1 MRKAEWWLNSMNPHR
16 SNLRRWSP
24 QQGQAFL
31 IIVIFIAFFLLAVLG
46 LATDYSQVWAHRQM
60 AQGAADAAC
69 QAGAADL
76 FLKGTDPT
84 ASTDF
89 PGLDFS
95 WIGSSFDCSTK
106 PTSVPCKYASFN
118 GYSGSTVSVSFPSTL
133 DGVSGIPAG
142 FPTIANPYIK
152 VIVTD
157 PVATYF
163 TRIAS
168 SIKTVNVKAS
178 AACGFNVINAP
189 VPLVVLHRTASP
201 SLQVNGGASVTVLG
215 GPTRSIQVDSSSSTA
230 VSVGTVDL
238 HLAGPGGSG
247 ADFAVFGGPT
257 AKPAGVNVG
266 TSGNWI
272 HGANPL
278 GDPFAAV
285 AAPSTPTGAGSAKP
299 VTYKTNGCPDI
310 NGCIE
315 YSTGNYTSC
324 STGSISYG
332 ANGCLVIGNGG
343 GSNSFAA
350 APNRNPSGTY
360 TLGNAIKPGPAP
372 NNLGGYTF
380 EATTVVAPGHAS
392 SAANSTIF
400 WPQTVGAPQVDGN
413 ITWTNVG
420 VPPSSS
426 NTAIFDPGLY
436 YLGDTHGLEL
446 RAHAMVRPSTAAG
459 DGSLGTMF
467 YFATAATISFGSNSG
482 SEPIDAYQPD
492 GSTVNG
498 VTSPALRCPS
508 GSPNPPQVTAAGP
521 IHGNVLLGPCG
532 LTSGIGA
539 TGQYGSPD
547 GNRGFLFFQS
557 HSNAANGGTCTA
569 GFSGNCAILGGG
581 AGFIFSGFIY
591 LHNGNGGTCGTGTS
605 CLSLAGGSGGN
616 SFTIGN
622 IVVDK
627 ITLTGNSGVNMVLNP
642 SATFSVLRPTL
653 LQ

>member
-1 MRKAEWWLNSMNPHR
+1 MKRHCPS
-16 SNLRRWSP
+16 LRRPSP

-31 IIVIFIAFFLLAVLG
+31 IIVILMAFFLLAVLG
-46 LATDYSQVWAHRQM
+46 LATDYTQVWAHRQM

-69 QAGAADL
+69 QAGAADV
-76 FLKGTDPT
+76 FLKATDPT

-89 PGLDFS
+89 PTLDFS
-95 WIGSSFDCSTK
+95 WIGSTFDCSSL
-106 PTSVPCKYASFN
+106 PNSVPCKYASLN
-118 GYSGSTVSVSFPSTL
+118 GYSGSNVSVRFPSTL
-133 DGVSGIPAG
+133 SGLSGIPSG
-142 FPTIANPYIK
+142 FGTISNPYVK
-152 VIVTD
+152 VTVTD

-168 SIKTVNVKAS
+168 SIKTVDVTAS
-178 AACGFNVINAP
+178 ASCGLQAINAP
-189 VPLVVLHRTASP
+189 VPLVVLHRAASP
-201 SLQVNGGASVTVLG
+201 SLQVTGTATITVLG
-215 GPTRSIQVDSSSSTA
+215 GPQRAIQVDSSSSTA

-238 HLAGPGGSG
+238 SNAGPNTPPMG

-257 AKPAGVNVG
+257 AKPTGVNVG
-266 TSGNWI
+266 STGHWI
-272 HGANPL
+272 PGANPF
-278 GDPFAAV
+278 GDPFASIS
-285 AAPSTPTGAGSAKP
+285 APTRPTGAGSAGSAKP
-299 VTYKTNGCPDI
+299 VTYKRNGCPDT

-315 YSTGNYTSC
+315 YSAGDYTSC

-332 ANGCLVIGNGG
+332 DDGCLVIGNGG
-343 GSNSFAA
+343 GSNSFTTP
-350 APNRNPSGTY
+350 PNRAPGPVGTY
-360 TLGNAIKPGPAP
+360 SLGNAIKPT
-372 NNLGGYTF
+372 NNNAGGYTF
-380 EATTVVAPGHAS
+380 EATAVVAPGHPSSTANAS
-392 SAANSTIF
+392 ML
-400 WPQTVGAPQVDGN
+400 WPQAVGATLPDGN

-420 VPPSSS
+420 LPPSSS

-436 YLGDTHGLEL
+436 YLGDTHGLQL
-446 RAHAMVRPSTAAG
+446 RAHAMVRPSTATG

-482 SEPIDAYQPD
+482 SESIDAYKPD

-498 VTSPALRCPS
+498 VTSQALRCPS
-508 GSPNPPQVTAAGP
+508 GSPTPSQVTAAGP
-521 IHGNVLLGPCG
+521 IPGNVLLGPCG
-532 LTSGIGA
+532 GTSGIGA

-557 HSNAANGGTCTA
+557 RTNAANGGSCTG
-569 GFSGNCAILGGG
+569 GFGGNCAILGGG

-627 ITLTGNSGVNMVLNP
+627 FSMVGNSGVKMILNP
-642 SATFSVLRPTL
+642 LATFSVLRPTL

>member
-16 SNLRRWSP
+16 SNSRRWSP

-69 QAGAADL
+69 QAGAADV

-95 WIGSSFDCSTK
+95 WIGSTFDCSTK
-106 PTSVPCKYASFN
+106 PTSVPCTYASIN
-118 GYSGSTVSVSFPSTL
+118 GYAGANVSVSFPSTL
-133 DGVSGIPAG
+133 PGVSGIPSG
-142 FPTIANPYIK
+142 FGTITNPYLK
-152 VIVTD
+152 VTVTD

-168 SIKTVNVKAS
+168 SIKAVNVTAS
-178 AACGFNVINAP
+178 AGCGLNVINAP
-189 VPLVVLHRTASP
+189 VPLVVLHRTAGP
-201 SLQVNGGASVTVLG
+201 SLQVNGSASVTVLG

-230 VSVGTVDL
+230 VSAGTVDL
-238 HLAGPGGSG
+238 SKAGPSASG

-257 AKPAGVNVG
+257 TKPTGVNVG
-266 TSGNWI
+266 SAGRWI
-272 HGANPL
+272 PGANPFV
-278 GDPFAAV
+278 DPFAAV
-285 AAPSTPTGAGSAKP
+285 SAPSRPTGVGSAKP
-299 VTYKTNGCPDI
+299 VTYKTNGCP
-310 NGCIE
+310 NTTGCIE
-315 YSTGNYTSC
+315 YSAGDYTTC
-324 STGSISYG
+324 STGSIAYG

-343 GSNSFAA
+343 GSNSFTTP
-350 APNRNPSGTY
+350 PNRIPSGTY

-380 EATTVVAPGHAS
+380 EATTVVAPGQAS
-392 SAANSTIF
+392 SAANNTIF
-400 WPQTVGAPQVDGN
+400 WPQAVGQPQVDGN

-436 YLGDTHGLEL
+436 YLVDTHGLEL
-446 RAHAMVRPSTAAG
+446 RAHAMVRPSTATG
-459 DGSLGTMF
+459 DGSHGTMF
-467 YFATAATISFGSNSG
+467 YFATAATLSFGSNSG
-482 SEPIDAYQPD
+482 SESIDAYHPD

-508 GSPNPPQVTAAGP
+508 GSPTPSQVPATIP
-521 IHGNVLLGPCG
+521 GNVLMGPCG
-532 LTSGIGA
+532 ATSGIGA
-539 TGQYGSPD
+539 TGEYGAPD

-557 HSNAANGGTCTA
+557 RSNAANGGTCTA
-569 GFSGNCAILGGG
+569 GFGGNCAILGGG

-591 LHNGNGGTCGTGTS
+591 IHNGNGGTCGTGTAA
-605 CLSLAGGSGGN
+605 C
-616 SFTIGN
+616 
-622 IVVDK
+622 
-627 ITLTGNSGVNMVLNP
+627 
-642 SATFSVLRPTL
+642 
-653 LQ
+653 

>member
-1 MRKAEWWLNSMNPHR
+1 M
-16 SNLRRWSP
+16 
-24 QQGQAFL
+24 
-31 IIVIFIAFFLLAVLG
+31 
-46 LATDYSQVWAHRQM
+46 
-60 AQGAADAAC
+60 
-69 QAGAADL
+69 
-76 FLKGTDPT
+76 
-84 ASTDF
+84 
-89 PGLDFS
+89 
-95 WIGSSFDCSTK
+95 
-106 PTSVPCKYASFN
+106 
-118 GYSGSTVSVSFPSTL
+118 
-133 DGVSGIPAG
+133 
-142 FPTIANPYIK
+142 
-152 VIVTD
+152 
-157 PVATYF
+157 
-163 TRIAS
+163 
-168 SIKTVNVKAS
+168 
-178 AACGFNVINAP
+178 
-189 VPLVVLHRTASP
+189 
-201 SLQVNGGASVTVLG
+201 
-215 GPTRSIQVDSSSSTA
+215 
-230 VSVGTVDL
+230 
-238 HLAGPGGSG
+238 
-247 ADFAVFGGPT
+247 
-257 AKPAGVNVG
+257 G

-285 AAPSTPTGAGSAKP
+285 PAPSRPASAGSAKP
-299 VTYKTNGCPDI
+299 VTHKTNGCPDVS
-310 NGCIE
+310 GCIE
-315 YSTGNYTSC
+315 YSAGDYTNC

-343 GSNSFAA
+343 GSNSFATP
-350 APNRNPSGTY
+350 PNRTPSGTY
-360 TLGNAIKPGPAP
+360 TLGNAIKPVPAA

-392 SAANSTIF
+392 SAANSTIS
-400 WPQTVGAPQVDGN
+400 WPQTVGAPQVDGD

-426 NTAIFDPGLY
+426 HTAIFDPGLY

-446 RAHAMVRPSTAAG
+446 RAHAMVRPSTATG
-459 DGSLGTMF
+459 DGSHGTMF
-467 YFATAATISFGSNSG
+467 YFATTATLSFGSNSG
-482 SEPIDAYQPD
+482 SESIDAYHPD

-508 GSPNPPQVTAAGP
+508 GSPTPSQVPATIP
-521 IHGNVLLGPCG
+521 GNVLMGPCG
-532 LTSGIGA
+532 ATSGIGA

-557 HSNAANGGTCTA
+557 HSNAANGGSCTG
-569 GFSGNCAILGGG
+569 GFGGNCAILGGG

-627 ITLTGNSGVNMVLNP
+627 ISLTGSSGVNMVLNP

>member
-1 MRKAEWWLNSMNPHR
+1 MKQDCS
-16 SNLRRWSP
+16 SSRRWLP

-31 IIVIFIAFFLLAVLG
+31 IIVILIAFFLLAVLG
-46 LATDYSQVWAHRQM
+46 LATDYTQVWAHRQM

-69 QAGAADL
+69 QAAVADL

-89 PGLDFS
+89 PKLDFS
-95 WIGSSFDCSTK
+95 WIDGKTFDCSARSS
-106 PTSVPCKYASFN
+106 SVPCIYASFN
-118 GYSGSTVSVSFPSTL
+118 GYSGSNVSVSFPSASDL
-133 DGVSGIPAG
+133 GVSGIPSG
-142 FPTIANPYIK
+142 FGTIANPYIK
-152 VIVTD
+152 VTVTD

-168 SIKTVNVKAS
+168 FLKTVNVKAS
-178 AACGFNVINAP
+178 AGCGLNVINAP
-189 VPLVVLHRTASP
+189 TPLVVLHRAASP
-201 SLQVNGGASVTVLG
+201 SLQVTGTATITVLG
-215 GPTRSIQVDSSSSTA
+215 GPQRAIQVDSNSPTA
-230 VSVGTVDL
+230 VSAGTVDL

-272 HGANPL
+272 PGANPF
-278 GDPFAAV
+278 GDPFASIN
-285 AAPSTPTGAGSAKP
+285 APSRPTGTGSAGTAKP
-299 VTYKTNGCPDI
+299 VTYKTNGCPDT

-315 YSTGNYTSC
+315 YSAGDYTSC
-324 STGSISYG
+324 STGSISYR

-343 GSNSFAA
+343 GSNSFTTP
-350 APNRNPSGTY
+350 PNRTPGGPY
-360 TLGNAIKPGPAP
+360 TLGSAIKPGPTNP

-392 SAANSTIF
+392 PAGNSTF
-400 WPQTVGAPQVDGN
+400 YWPQVVGGTQPDGN

-420 VPPSSS
+420 LPPSSS

-436 YLGDTHGLEL
+436 YLGDSHGLQL
-446 RAHAMVRPSTAAG
+446 RAHAMVRPSTATG

-467 YFATAATISFGSNSG
+467 YFATAATLSFGANSG
-482 SEPIDAYQPD
+482 SESIDTYHPD
-492 GSTVNG
+492 GSTNNG
-498 VTSPALRCPS
+498 VTSPALKCPS
-508 GSPNPPQVTAAGP
+508 GSAIPSQVTAAGP
-521 IHGNVLLGPCG
+521 IPGNVLLGPCG
-532 LTSGIGA
+532 GTSGIGA

-547 GNRGFLFFQS
+547 ANRGFLFFQS
-557 HSNAANGGTCTA
+557 RTSAANGGSCTG
-569 GFSGNCAILGGG
+569 GFGGNCAILGGG

-591 LHNGNGGTCGTGTS
+591 LHIGNGGTCGTDTS

-627 ITLTGNSGVNMVLNP
+627 LSMVGNSGVKMILNP
-642 SATFSVLRPTL
+642 AAQFSVLRPTL

>member
-1 MRKAEWWLNSMNPHR
+1 MKHDCS
-16 SNLRRWSP
+16 SSRRWLP

-31 IIVIFIAFFLLAVLG
+31 IIVILIAFFLLAVLG
-46 LATDYSQVWAHRQM
+46 LATDYTQVWAHRQM

-69 QAGAADL
+69 QAGAADV

-89 PGLDFS
+89 PKLDFS
-95 WIGSSFDCSTK
+95 WIDGNTFDCSSRSN
-106 PTSVPCKYASFN
+106 SVPCQYASFN
-118 GYSGSTVSVSFPSTL
+118 GYSGSNVSVSFPSSL
-133 DGVSGIPAG
+133 PGVSGIPSG
-142 FPTIANPYIK
+142 FGTIANPYIK
-152 VIVTD
+152 VTVTD

-168 SIKTVNVKAS
+168 SIKTVNIKAS
-178 AACGFNVINAP
+178 AGCGLNVINAP
-189 VPLVVLHRTASP
+189 TPLVVLHRAASP
-201 SLQVNGGASVTVLG
+201 SLQVTGTATITVLG
-215 GPTRSIQVDSSSSTA
+215 GPQRAIQVDSNSPTA
-230 VSVGTVDL
+230 VSTGTVDL
-238 HLAGPGGSG
+238 SNAGPNSPPTG

-257 AKPAGVNVG
+257 AKPTGVNVG
-266 TSGNWI
+266 TSGKWI
-272 HGANPL
+272 PGANPL
-278 GDPFAAV
+278 GDPFAAIS
-285 AAPSTPTGAGSAKP
+285 APTRPTGAGSAKP
-299 VTYKTNGCPDI
+299 VTYKTNGCPDT

-315 YSTGNYTSC
+315 YSAGDYTSC

-343 GSNSFAA
+343 GSNSFT
-350 APNRNPSGTY
+350 APANRVPGPGGTY
-360 TLGNAIKPGPAP
+360 RLGDAIKPT
-372 NNLGGYTF
+372 NNNAGGYTF
-380 EATTVVAPGHAS
+380 EATTVVAPGHPSSTANAS
-392 SAANSTIF
+392 MV
-400 WPQTVGAPQVDGN
+400 WPQAVGGTLSDGN

-436 YLGDTHGLEL
+436 YLGDTHGLQL
-446 RAHAMVRPSTAAG
+446 RAHAMVRPSAATG

-467 YFATAATISFGSNSG
+467 YFATAATLSFGANSG
-482 SEPIDAYQPD
+482 SESIDTYHPD
-492 GSTVNG
+492 GSTNNG
-498 VTSPALRCPS
+498 VTSPALRCPK
-508 GSPNPPQVTAAGP
+508 GSPNPTQVPATIP
-521 IHGNVLLGPCG
+521 GNVLLGPCG
-532 LTSGIGA
+532 GTSGIGA
-539 TGQYGSPD
+539 TNQYGSPD

-557 HSNAANGGTCTA
+557 RTNAANGGSCTG

-591 LHNGNGGTCGTGTS
+591 FHNGNGSTCGTGTS

-627 ITLTGNSGVNMVLNP
+627 LSMVGNSGVKMILNP
-642 SATFSVLRPTL
+642 AAQFSVLRPTL

>member
-1 MRKAEWWLNSMNPHR
+1 MRKAEWWRNSMNPHR
-16 SNLRRWSP
+16 SSLRRRSP

-31 IIVIFIAFFLLAVLG
+31 IIVILIAFFLLAVLG
-46 LATDYSQVWAHRQM
+46 LATDYSQLWAHRQM

-69 QAGAADL
+69 QAAAADV

-95 WIGSSFDCSTK
+95 WIGSTFDCSAK
-106 PTSVPCKYASFN
+106 PNSVPCKYASFN

-257 AKPAGVNVG
+257 TKPAGVNVG
-266 TSGNWI
+266 TSGKWI
-272 HGANPL
+272 PGANPF
-278 GDPFAAV
+278 GDPFASTS
-285 AAPSTPTGAGSAKP
+285 APTRPTGTGSAKP
-299 VTYKTNGCPDI
+299 VTYKTNGCPDT

-315 YSTGNYTSC
+315 YSAGDYTNC
-324 STGSISYG
+324 HKNTIAYG
-332 ANGCLVIGNGG
+332 ATGCLIIGNGG
-343 GSNSFAA
+343 GNSFTTPA
-350 APNRNPSGTY
+350 NRVPGPGGTSSV
-360 TLGNAIKPGPAP
+360 GNGIKPTP
-372 NNLGGYTF
+372 NNAGGYTF
-380 EATTVVAPGHAS
+380 EATTVVAPGHPS
-392 SAANSTIF
+392 STANTGMT
-400 WPQTVGAPQVDGN
+400 WPQTVGAALLDGN

-420 VPPSSS
+420 LPPSSS

-436 YLGDTHGLEL
+436 YLADANGLQL
-446 RAHAMVRPSTAAG
+446 NAHAMVRPSTATG
-459 DGSLGTMF
+459 DGSFGTMF
-467 YFATAATISFGSNSG
+467 YFATGHSISFGSNSG
-482 SEPIDAYQPD
+482 SESIDAYHPD

-498 VTSPALRCPS
+498 VTSPTLACPS
-508 GSPNPPQVTAAGP
+508 GSPTPGSVPTTIP
-521 IHGNVLLGPCG
+521 GNVLLGPCG
-532 LTSGIGA
+532 KTSGIGT
-539 TGQYGSPD
+539 TGTGIGHYGSPD
-547 GNRGFLFFQS
+547 GNRGFLFFQAR
-557 HSNAANGGTCTA
+557 NTAANGGSCTG
-569 GFSGNCAILGGG
+569 GFGGNCAILGGG
-581 AGFIFSGFIY
+581 AGF
-591 LHNGNGGTCGTGTS
+591 
-605 CLSLAGGSGGN
+605 
-616 SFTIGN
+616 
-622 IVVDK
+622 
-627 ITLTGNSGVNMVLNP
+627 
-642 SATFSVLRPTL
+642 
-653 LQ
+653 